1 MPIEIALAA
10 SARAWPDTFHRFLLD
25 HGGGVLT
32 GRVMG
37 SDQALAQD
45 YQVLL
50 IDDICSFLTP
60 RLVTRLRD
68 AGRDVIGVF
77 SPEDGTDAKR
87 RLLECGISDVVEADA
102 TPEEF
107 LEVIASTLAHRAVP
121 DRRSATL
128 LSRATRIGVIGA
140 ATGVGCTEVSIALAA
155 SLSAESRVVLV
166 DLDQRH
172 PGLAQR
178 LDLPLHPNLHTAV
191 DAAHHEPDRL
201 GAAILAKGGINVVGG
216 VARPSPDRTIPVPE
230 IAGLLE
236 DLSND
241 ADFVVVDLGPDAG
254 PVAVDVPIVVGEA
267 SPVGLRRLIERIERE
282 THPDADRHALA
293 IVNRAQSG
301 SRKAD
306 DIRQELMAA
315 IPGQAVLVVPDD
327 KRVGVAGWDGD
338 LVLRGRF
345 TRSVASVA
353 NLIAGGDRHDG

>member
-1 MPIEIALAA
+1 
-10 SARAWPDTFHRFLLD
+10 
-25 HGGGVLT
+25 
-32 GRVMG
+32 MG
-37 SDQALAQD
+37 SDQALYED
-45 YQVLL
+45 YEVLL

-60 RLVTRLRD
+60 RLVIRLRD
-68 AGRDVIGVF
+68 AGREVIGVF

-107 LEVIASTLAHRAVP
+107 LEVIDSTLAHRAIP
-121 DRRSATL
+121 DRRSPRPS
-128 LSRATRIGVIGA
+128 SRALRVGVIGA

-155 SLSAESRVVLV
+155 SLSADHRVVLV
-166 DLDQRH
+166 DLDQLH
-172 PGLAQR
+172 PGVAQR

-201 GAAILAKGGINVVGG
+201 VAAILAKGDLGVVGG
-216 VARPSPDRTIPVPE
+216 VARPSPDRTIPFPE

-241 ADFVVVDLGPDAG
+241 VDFVVVDMGSDAG

-282 THPDADRHALA
+282 THPGADRYALA

-306 DIRQELMAA
+306 DIRRELIAA

-327 KRVGVAGWDGD
+327 KRVGLAGWDGD

-345 TRSVASVA
+345 ARSVARVA
-353 NLIAGGDRHDG
+353 TLIAGGDRHDG